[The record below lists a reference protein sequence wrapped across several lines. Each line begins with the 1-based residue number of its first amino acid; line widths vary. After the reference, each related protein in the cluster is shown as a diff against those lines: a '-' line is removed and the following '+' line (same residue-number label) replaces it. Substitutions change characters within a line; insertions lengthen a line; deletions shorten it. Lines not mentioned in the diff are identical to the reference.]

1 MISPGRVE
9 AVCTAS
15 RCSVCL
21 CVCVCLR
28 ACACA
33 GMHVTCTYSL
43 YVCVCVCVCVGAEGE
58 HVLQPVRCALLSYK
72 LKRVCLRRGTVA
84 PPNERLPSPSLPA
97 WRSSPERPVHI
108 TVAVRW
114 SEEHKQHKT
123 KAPSIGKWRKGFIY
137 SLLLR
142 WWLFLN
148 TNIK

>member
-43 YVCVCVCVCVGAEGE
+43 YVCVCVCVCGCWGGACFAACEVCFIE
-58 HVLQPVRCALLSYK
+58 LQAKKSVSASRHSSPSKWKAALSLSARLTQLSRETCSYYCGRPLVRGTQTAQNKSAFDRKVKKRLHLLS
-72 LKRVCLRRGTVA
+72 
-84 PPNERLPSPSLPA
+84 
-97 WRSSPERPVHI
+97 SSPLMAFFKH
-108 TVAVRW
+108 
-114 SEEHKQHKT
+114 
-123 KAPSIGKWRKGFIY
+123 
-137 SLLLR
+137 
-142 WWLFLN
+142 
-148 TNIK
+148 